1 MPGVCGVVMMRV
13 VAFCRALADSTATV
27 VGAPA
32 ATVVEIR
39 CPRCH
44 RWRKPRRFDT
54 HANAC
59 TRCKATLGRE
69 VWRP

>member
-1 MPGVCGVVMMRV
+1 MRV
-13 VAFCRALADSTATV
+13 VTLCRAVAASTGLV
-27 VGAPA
+27 LGPPS

-44 RWRKPRRFDT
+44 HWRKPRRFDT

-59 TRCKATLGRE
+59 AHCKATLGRE
-69 VWRP
+69 ARPS